1 MKKFI
6 KVNLIILVIFC
17 LLFNLR
23 INIYAT
29 SDDSEEFQENQE
41 LLQKFEVLDSEEEFE
56 NNFEQSDQDVEDL
69 EQQEFGGIENL
80 EEIVGEEQS
89 EEEKNLDDLQI
100 EKSNLESDIE
110 SSNTQIQFIES
121 ELTATVA
128 EIAEINQQIIDK
140 EIEIQTLAAQEDDLL
155 KYIAKAEYELE
166 ESNKRYEKQKELL
179 ETRLVAMYETGDMS
193 YLDLLFNSKSI
204 SEFLSNYFLIEEIA
218 KADTELLETVEAE
231 RIYNKKLKETLDTKK
246 LILIASRE
254 TREKNA
260 IALENMGII
269 KNSRLKKLTEEEL
282 LLHQKIEEYQNQIA
296 EIETEI
302 RLLALAN
309 VGEEYVG
316 GAMAW
321 PVPGYTRITSR
332 FGMRTHPITGVFKL
346 HTGVDVGAPR
356 GAQFIAANDGI
367 VTYAGWN
374 TAYGNMVII
383 DHGGGITTL
392 YAHGDEILV
401 SVGETIYQGHPVLK
415 VGSTG
420 YSTGPHAHFEVRING
435 EYVEPLDYITSYSS
449 EVKAQ
454 KNENVIVE
462 TKDEVKVEVDT
473 NENINDDESQEI
485 LREELQDE

>member
-6 KVNLIILVIFC
+6 KFNLIIFVIFC
-17 LLFNLR
+17 LLFDLT
-23 INIYAT
+23 IKIYAT
-29 SDDSEEFQENQE
+29 SEYIENAEEKKE
-41 LLQKFEVLDSEEEFE
+41 LLEKFEIIGQEENSDVNDDENIDNQDFGGVENLDEIINEEE
-56 NNFEQSDQDVEDL
+56 NED
-69 EQQEFGGIENL
+69 
-80 EEIVGEEQS
+80 
-89 EEEKNLDDLQI
+89 EKNLDDLQI

-110 SSNTQIQFIES
+110 SSNTQIQFIEN

-140 EIEIQTLAAQEDDLL
+140 EMEIKTLTAQEDDLL

-166 ESNKRYEKQKELL
+166 ESNKRYEKQKNLL

-231 RIYNKKLKETLDTKK
+231 RIYNQKLKEALDTKK

-269 KNSRLKKLTEEEL
+269 KNSRLKKLTEEEIE
-282 LLHQKIEEYQNQIA
+282 LHQKIEEYQNQIA

-332 FGMRTHPITGVFKL
+332 FGMRTHPITGIYKL
-346 HTGVDVGAPR
+346 HTGVDIGAPR
-356 GAQFIAANDGI
+356 GAHFIAANDGI

-374 TAYGNMVII
+374 NAYGNMVIV

-392 YAHGDEILV
+392 YAHGDAILV

-449 EVKAQ
+449 DK
-454 KNENVIVE
+454 KDNENVVNNDSNTASEEI
-462 TKDEVKVEVDT
+462 KVEVDGG
-473 NENINDDESQEI
+473 EESISTGE
-485 LREELQDE
+485 QDEINSEENN

>member
-6 KVNLIILVIFC
+6 KINLIILVIFC
-17 LLFNLR
+17 LLLSSTR
-23 INIYAT
+23 VIYAT
-29 SDDSEEFQENQE
+29 SEDNLDEKRE
-41 LLQKFEVLDSEEEFE
+41 LLERFELLNEGELFDENRQPEEVDGVENLDEII
-56 NNFEQSDQDVEDL
+56 NQD
-69 EQQEFGGIENL
+69 QQEK
-80 EEIVGEEQS
+80 
-89 EEEKNLDDLQI
+89 EKNLDDLQI

-110 SSNTQIQFIES
+110 ASNSEIQFIES

-140 EIEIQTLAAQEDDLL
+140 EMEIETLTAQEDDLL
-155 KYIAKAEYELE
+155 RYIAKAEYELE
-166 ESNKRYEKQKELL
+166 ESNKRYEKQKQLL

-218 KADTELLETVEAE
+218 KADTELLEIVEAE
-231 RIYNKKLKETLDTKK
+231 RVYNKKLKETLDTKK
-246 LILIASRE
+246 LVLIASRE

-260 IALENMGII
+260 IALENMGVI
-269 KNSRLKKLTEEEL
+269 KNSRLKKLTEEEIE
-282 LLHQKIEEYQNQIA
+282 LHQKIEEYQNQIA

-309 VGEEYVG
+309 IGEQYVG
-316 GAMAW
+316 GTMAW

-332 FGMRTHPITGVFKL
+332 FGMRDHPITGVYKL
-346 HTGVDVGAPR
+346 HTVVDIGAPR
-356 GAQFIAANDGI
+356 GAHFIAANDGI

-374 TAYGNMVII
+374 TAYGNMVIV

-401 SVGETIYQGHPVLK
+401 NVGDTIYQGHPVLK

-435 EYVEPLDYITSYSS
+435 EYVEPLDYITSYPN
-449 EVKAQ
+449 EKI
-454 KNENVIVE
+454 ENVVNTNTVIE
-462 TKDEVKVEVDT
+462 EDGIGVKTQEEQTAEDT
-473 NENINDDESQEI
+473 D
-485 LREELQDE
+485 

>member
-17 LLFNLR
+17 LLASSTR
-23 INIYAT
+23 VIYAT
-29 SDDSEEFQENQE
+29 SEEKLEEKRE
-41 LLQKFEVLDSEEEFE
+41 LLERFELLDEEELFDE
-56 NNFEQSDQDVEDL
+56 NREPEEIDGV
-69 EQQEFGGIENL
+69 ENL
-80 EEIVGEEQS
+80 EEIINQEQP
-89 EEEKNLDDLQI
+89 EEEKDLDDLQI
-100 EKSNLESDIE
+100 EKSNIESDIE
-110 SSNTQIQFIES
+110 ASSAEIQFIES
-121 ELTATVA
+121 ELTTTVA

-140 EIEIQTLAAQEDDLL
+140 EMEIETLTAQEDDLL
-155 KYIAKAEYELE
+155 RYIAKAEYELE

-260 IALENMGII
+260 IALENMGVI
-269 KNSRLKKLTEEEL
+269 KNSRLKKLTEEEME
-282 LLHQKIEEYQNQIA
+282 LHQKIEEYQNQIA

-309 VGEEYVG
+309 VGEAYVG
-316 GAMAW
+316 GTMAW
-321 PVPGYTRITSR
+321 PVPGYTRITSS
-332 FGMRTHPITGVFKL
+332 FGMRTHPITGIYKL
-346 HTGVDVGAPR
+346 HTGVDIGAPR
-356 GAQFIAANDGI
+356 GAHFIAANDGI

-374 TAYGNMVII
+374 TAYGNMVIV

-401 SVGETIYQGHPVLK
+401 NVGDTVYQGHPVLK

-435 EYVEPLDYITSYSS
+435 NYVEPLDYITSYPN
-449 EVKAQ
+449 E
-454 KNENVIVE
+454 KNEDVVNTNTIIENNENSIGEE
-462 TKDEVKVEVDT
+462 TQEEQNAEDT
-473 NENINDDESQEI
+473 N
-485 LREELQDE
+485 

>member
-6 KVNLIILVIFC
+6 KINLIILVIFC
-17 LLFNLR
+17 LLLTSTR
-23 INIYAT
+23 VIYAT
-29 SDDSEEFQENQE
+29 TDESLEEKRE
-41 LLQKFEVLDSEEEFE
+41 LLERFELLNEDELFDE
-56 NNFEQSDQDVEDL
+56 NSIPDEVDGV
-69 EQQEFGGIENL
+69 ENL
-80 EEIVGEEQS
+80 DEIVNQEEQS
-89 EEEKNLDDLQI
+89 EEKSLDDLQV

-110 SSNTQIQFIES
+110 ASNAEIQFIES
-121 ELTATVA
+121 ELTATVV

-140 EIEIQTLAAQEDDLL
+140 EMEIETLTAEEDNLL

-166 ESNKRYEKQKELL
+166 ESNKRYEKQKQLL
-179 ETRLVAMYETGDMS
+179 ETRMVAMYETGEMT

-254 TREKNA
+254 TREKNT
-260 IALENMGII
+260 IALENMSVI
-269 KNSRLKKLTEEEL
+269 KNSRLKKLSEEEIE
-282 LLHQKIEEYQNQIA
+282 LHQKIEEYQNQIA

-316 GAMAW
+316 GTMAW
-321 PVPGYTRITSR
+321 PVPGYTRITST
-332 FGMRTHPITGVFKL
+332 FGMRVHPITGIFKL
-346 HTGVDVGAPR
+346 HTGVDIGAPR

-374 TAYGNMVII
+374 TAYGNMVIV

-392 YAHGDEILV
+392 YAHGDAILV
-401 SVGETIYQGHPVLK
+401 SVGDIIYQGHPVLQ

-435 EYVEPLDYITSYSS
+435 EYVEPLDYITSYPGDKSENIIVNTNTVNSTENNEQESDSS
-449 EVKAQ
+449 EQTQEEQIA
-454 KNENVIVE
+454 E
-462 TKDEVKVEVDT
+462 DT
-473 NENINDDESQEI
+473 N
-485 LREELQDE
+485 

>member
-6 KVNLIILVIFC
+6 KINLIILVIFC
-17 LLFNLR
+17 LLTSSTQV
-23 INIYAT
+23 IYAT
-29 SDDSEEFQENQE
+29 SDDELKEKRE
-41 LLQKFEVLDSEEEFE
+41 LLERFELLSEEELFDE
-56 NNFEQSDQDVEDL
+56 NKSPDEVDGV
-69 EQQEFGGIENL
+69 ENL
-80 EEIVGEEQS
+80 DEIIKQEES
-89 EEEKNLDDLQI
+89 EEEKNIDDLQI

-110 SSNTQIQFIES
+110 SSNIEIQIIES

-140 EIEIQTLAAQEDDLL
+140 ELEIETLTAQEDDLL
-155 KYIAKAEYELE
+155 RYIAKAEFELE
-166 ESNKRYEKQKELL
+166 ESNKRYEKQKKLL
-179 ETRLVAMYETGDMS
+179 ETRLVAMYETGNMN
-193 YLDLLFNSKSI
+193 YLDLLFCSKSI

-218 KADTELLETVEAE
+218 KADTELLESVEAE
-231 RIYNKKLKETLDTKK
+231 RIYNKKLKESLDTKK

-269 KNSRLKKLTEEEL
+269 KNSRLKKLSEEEM

-309 VGEEYVG
+309 IGEQYVG
-316 GAMAW
+316 GTMAW
-321 PVPGYTRITSR
+321 PVPGYTRITST
-332 FGMRTHPITGVFKL
+332 FGMRVHPITGIYKL
-346 HTGVDVGAPR
+346 HTGVDIGAPR
-356 GAQFIAANDGI
+356 GAQFVAANDGL

-374 TAYGNMVII
+374 TAYGNMVIV

-401 SVGETIYQGHPVLK
+401 NVGDTIYQGHPVLK

-435 EYVEPLDYITSYSS
+435 DYVEPLNYITSYSS
-449 EVKAQ
+449 EK
-454 KNENVIVE
+454 KENVQNTGNSAEDNIELNSDNAEVE
-462 TKDEVKVEVDT
+462 IQEESNLEDT
-473 NENINDDESQEI
+473 N
-485 LREELQDE
+485 